1 MGKGNSGSSN
11 RVAQVAKAGKRSG
24 STEWPAPASA
34 ERLAA
39 KEQGESQF
47 IANKQLSVE
56 REATIIVFDQKLG
69 QFVYRTKKVTLPAE
83 YVYDDSR
90 ARVVYSPSFKEK
102 PVSER
107 R

>member
-39 KEQGESQF
+39 KEQGEKQF
-47 IANKQLSVE
+47 VSPNQLTVE
-56 REATIIVFDQKLG
+56 REATIIVFDQKLDR
-69 QFVYRTKKVTLPAE
+69 FVYRTKKVVLTTE
-83 YVYDDSR
+83 HVYDDSR

-102 PVSER
+102 TNK
-107 R
+107 